1 VAYDNNTDKVTFIKK
16 TGSEIS
22 SNNYVVDI
30 SSLIDST
37 TKISSVLSDQDEF
50 VVVRKFDDSSIS
62 PAITADETWTAWTLP
77 NTSSSGSTMYSL
89 SGTDVT
95 FSQTAADYTWTTAQ
109 SGRSADVVLPS
120 IASGDTIYILRKT
133 FNLQK
138 LVNWTTGSKITSSNL
153 NLASDQMLFLHQEMM
168 TMWQKFHSLNPSVG
182 QPDGVCPLDSSGTIS
197 SAYIGATTLNNTTGD
212 GLTGAGTAASPL
224 AVDLVTNGGL
234 EIASE
239 KLQVE
244 VINALDNTSTTK
256 PLSANQGKT
265 LSDTITNI
273 GTAIVY
279 KGTFDLANTIAS
291 TGIGTPSAGWT
302 VGHSGGS
309 ITTHANWNS
318 LTVTNGA
325 LIRYNGTAWEVAQ
338 SVSSVLADGTVP
350 ITGNQVVLTQTA
362 DVGEA
367 SDGTEKRVASVE
379 YVEDAIINTKLSELS
394 DVNVSVNGHATFT
407 FSGGPDSDEDMDTS
421 TITLVDGDGTT
432 VVFEI
437 DDGTDGSGDGVSG
450 SNIPIINVDSSGS
463 ARAGQ
468 MGPGNLATSLVY
480 WINQQS
486 ALNIAATNPAE
497 RQVTLIQGSGG
508 TGSNTTITLSDAS
521 TWNDNCLVNVPAT
534 FTGGA
539 AGTAAVAG
547 HMVYFDGD
555 TWEPLALKT
564 TIPTGT
570 VLTTADSIADLA
582 DVGAAASGSGDA
594 DKALVWDGDSWEPT
608 SVAGFTATMVTCGGV
623 GDGAAD
629 ESSNVNTAMNDS
641 NLGHQGNPGTNTLSV
656 CEFRS
661 R

>member
-1 VAYDNNTDKVTFIKK
+1 MAYDNNTDKVTFIKK

-265 LSDTITNI
+265 
-273 GTAIVY
+273 
-279 KGTFDLANTIAS
+279 
-291 TGIGTPSAGWT
+291 
-302 VGHSGGS
+302 
-309 ITTHANWNS
+309 
-318 LTVTNGA
+318 
-325 LIRYNGTAWEVAQ
+325 
-338 SVSSVLADGTVP
+338 
-350 ITGNQVVLTQTA
+350 
-362 DVGEA
+362 
-367 SDGTEKRVASVE
+367 
-379 YVEDAIINTKLSELS
+379 
-394 DVNVSVNGHATFT
+394 
-407 FSGGPDSDEDMDTS
+407 
-421 TITLVDGDGTT
+421 
-432 VVFEI
+432 
-437 DDGTDGSGDGVSG
+437 
-450 SNIPIINVDSSGS
+450 
-463 ARAGQ
+463 
-468 MGPGNLATSLVY
+468 
-480 WINQQS
+480 
-486 ALNIAATNPAE
+486 
-497 RQVTLIQGSGG
+497 
-508 TGSNTTITLSDAS
+508 
-521 TWNDNCLVNVPAT
+521 
-534 FTGGA
+534 
-539 AGTAAVAG
+539 
-547 HMVYFDGD
+547 
-555 TWEPLALKT
+555 
-564 TIPTGT
+564 
-570 VLTTADSIADLA
+570 
-582 DVGAAASGSGDA
+582 
-594 DKALVWDGDSWEPT
+594 
-608 SVAGFTATMVTCGGV
+608 
-623 GDGAAD
+623 
-629 ESSNVNTAMNDS
+629 
-641 NLGHQGNPGTNTLSV
+641 
-656 CEFRS
+656 
-661 R
+661 